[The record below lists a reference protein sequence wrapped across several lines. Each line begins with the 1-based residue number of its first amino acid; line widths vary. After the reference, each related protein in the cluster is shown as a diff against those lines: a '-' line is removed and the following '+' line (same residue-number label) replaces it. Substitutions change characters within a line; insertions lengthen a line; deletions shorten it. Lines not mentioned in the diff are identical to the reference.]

1 MSVRVRVRVRVG
13 LGSVPGLGFG
23 IRIVA
28 RLVATEPALQD
39 EERPLEPVVRLEGVV
54 QLLDVGLGGRRV
66 A

>member
-28 RLVATEPALQD
+28 RLVTTEPALQD
-39 EERPLEPVVRLEGVV
+39 EQRALEPVVRVEGVV
-54 QLLDVGLGGRRV
+54 HLLDVGLGGRRI